1 MRLYVM
7 RHGPAVDIGEQGVKT
22 DSARMLSAEGRIKT
36 RQVAEGLAAIGVHPD
51 HIGSSPL
58 VRARET
64 AEIAAKVLCE
74 NATVEACEFL
84 RPNSHTG
91 QLVKWLQQ
99 RPGDSALITGHIPD
113 VSMIIS
119 ELIGGR
125 GNCAIKMKK
134 ASVACIVFDETPEI
148 GKGVLEWLLQP
159 DQLRRLRD

>member
-7 RHGPAVDIGEQGVKT
+7 RHGAAVDVGEQGVKT
-22 DSARMLSAEGRIKT
+22 DDARMLSAAGQLKT
-36 RQVAEGLAAIGVHPD
+36 RQVAEGLAAIGVRPD

-74 NATVEACEFL
+74 NSTVEVCEFL

-91 QLVKWLQQ
+91 KLVKWLQQ
-99 RPGDSALITGHIPD
+99 RPGDSALITGHVPD

-119 ELIGGR
+119 ELIGNHGD
-125 GNCAIKMKK
+125 CAITMKK
-134 ASVACIVFDETPEI
+134 AAVACIVFDEIPGI
-148 GKGVLEWLLQP
+148 GKGELEWLLQP
-159 DQLRRLRD
+159 DQLRRLRN